1 MMFVTKPN
9 MRSRCYLRR
18 TGVSLARSQ
27 GACLIENGPS
37 RLEVERDGVVLA
49 SDEGCS
55 MSARLS
61 VYATNLVFT
70 ASVVAMRSLLG
81 KYLYRNCQLT
91 RIVALHAIIDSE
103 V

>member
-1 MMFVTKPN
+1 MSLLLSQTCAPGVT
-9 MRSRCYLRR
+9 CV
-18 TGVSLARSQ
+18 GLACPWLKSQ

-37 RLEVERDGVVLA
+37 RLEVERGGVVLA
-49 SDEGCS
+49 SDAGCS

-61 VYATNLVFT
+61 AYATNLVFT

-91 RIVALHAIIDSE
+91 RIVALHAVIDSE